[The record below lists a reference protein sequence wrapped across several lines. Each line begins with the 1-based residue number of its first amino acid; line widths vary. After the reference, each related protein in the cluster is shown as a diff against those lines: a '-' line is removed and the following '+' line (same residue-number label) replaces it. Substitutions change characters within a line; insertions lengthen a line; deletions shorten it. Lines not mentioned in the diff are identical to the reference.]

1 MVNAFA
7 PNDFFNNTT
16 LDSSSGWQLETAM
29 KKYLASAPKA
39 KSSGFWDG
47 ENGAK
52 ELAAQHQFIEQ
63 MQIAVAIAN
72 REVIHRQIPNLTP
85 KTFQQIAVMV
95 ARFRAHYLEAAVR
108 LANAPDPCDAGYL
121 ADLKHKRELFDEG
134 CAAFEALERA
144 IERGYVDFSQ
154 KH

>member
-1 MVNAFA
+1 
-7 PNDFFNNTT
+7 
-16 LDSSSGWQLETAM
+16 M

-52 ELAAQHQFIEQ
+52 ELAAQHQFLEQ
-63 MQIAVAIAN
+63 MQMAVALSN

-85 KTFQQIAVMV
+85 ETFQQLAVMV
-95 ARFRAHYLEAAVR
+95 ARFRANYLDAAMR
-108 LANAPDPCDAGYL
+108 LANANDPCDSHCL

-144 IERGYVDFSQ
+144 IERGYVDFGQ
-154 KH
+154 KR